1 MLDICAFKTTCY
13 CINNYYWGI
22 CEASNA
28 WQQSK
33 DSTCDDS
40 NGILHNRAQKWI
52 EEKSETLRVRFLKI
66 VISII
71 CSHVSLSFLYMTHV
85 NKYIP
90 RFLIIFNFGNITKR
104 FILL

>member
-1 MLDICAFKTTCY
+1 MIAMV
-13 CINNYYWGI
+13 
-22 CEASNA
+22 S
-28 WQQSK
+28 
-33 DSTCDDS
+33 ST
-40 NGILHNRAQKWI
+40 I
-52 EEKSETLRVRFLKI
+52 ELKNESRKKVKLSEFENEKKKKNVRFLKI

-71 CSHVSLSFLYMTHV
+71 CSHVSLPFLYITHV